1 MSQQSPGGP
10 PTAHRPSG
18 SPAPTPGRRAAPRRR
33 RRPPTA
39 LLAVGGTVLVLVV
52 ALVVTLVVV
61 RGGDDPGSARTDPA
75 TTGTA
80 TTSPVEPADGA
91 VVAGT
96 GYAFHLPDA
105 WEDATGEA
113 AGLEGGDGIDA
124 LVVLGSSVEAAQ
136 SNVLVEAIPAGSATD
151 PDDLESLW
159 KSNLGGSDGA
169 EIDDADDIEIDGQ
182 RAIGVRI
189 PQRTNGEGLEFTQVA
204 YLALHGGTQYSI
216 ALTFP
221 HSGDEVSE
229 TDFEQLLASWS
240 WTD

>member
-1 MSQQSPGGP
+1 M
-10 PTAHRPSG
+10 
-18 SPAPTPGRRAAPRRR
+18 
-33 RRPPTA
+33 
-39 LLAVGGTVLVLVV
+39 VLGVATV
-52 ALVVTLVVV
+52 ALVVVAALVVV
-61 RGGDDPGSARTDPA
+61 LVVVGGGDEPGAGPA
-75 TTGTA
+75 GTSTTGTSSPTTATA
-80 TTSPVEPADGA
+80 TTTAVEPADGV

-105 WEDATGEA
+105 WKDATADA
-113 AGLEGGDGIDA
+113 AGLEGGDGIDV
-124 LVVLGSSVEAAQ
+124 LVVLGPSVEAAQ
-136 SNVLVEAIPAGSATD
+136 SNVIVEAIPAGSATD

-159 KSNLGGSDGA
+159 RSNLVGSDGA
-169 EIDDADDIEIDGQ
+169 EVEDVDDIEIDGQ

-221 HSGDEVSE
+221 LRGDAVSE
-229 TDFEQLLASWS
+229 PDFERLLASWS